1 MPWILLGAVIGVV
14 LTVGIGVALWPRP
27 AREPRPPVVAN
38 LPVRPPPAPPAPVQA
53 PPPVA
58 ATPPAPE
65 PPAAPPPA
73 SPPAQPPAV
82 AAVTPPPAPAVRKP
96 AVPKGQMLV
105 ALVFDDM
112 GVDRKRSAEVIALPG
127 PLTLSYLPYAEK
139 VGDQAAA
146 GRARG
151 HEIMLHL
158 PMQPEGNA
166 DPGPH
171 ALTLGLSPDERA
183 RRLDWNLD
191 RFSGYVGVN
200 NHMGSRFTADAQA
213 MAPVLAALKA
223 RGVFWL
229 DSRTSPHS
237 VGLAMAQRDGLP
249 AVGRDVFLDHEMAA
263 SAVDRRLAEVEATAR
278 RHGHVIAIGHPHD
291 VTIAAVRRFIA
302 EMPAKGLTLVPVS
315 TLVRLASE
323 G

>member
-1 MPWILLGAVIGVV
+1 MLTLGAG
-14 LTVGIGVALWPRP
+14 LALWPRP
-27 AREPRPPVVAN
+27 GKEPRPPVVAA
-38 LPVRPPPAPPAPVQA
+38 LPVRPPAPPPPAATPASPVAAAPVEPPA
-53 PPPVA
+53 TPPPPVA
-58 ATPPAPE
+58 PTPAPVM
-65 PPAAPPPA
+65 AAALPPP
-73 SPPAQPPAV
+73 
-82 AAVTPPPAPAVRKP
+82 PAVRKP

-127 PLTLSYLPYAEK
+127 PLTLSFLPYAEK

-171 ALTLGLSPDERA
+171 ALTLAQGPDERL

-191 RFSGYVGVN
+191 RFTGYVGVN
-200 NHMGSRFTADAQA
+200 NHMGSRFTSDAQA
-213 MAPVLAALKA
+213 MGPVLQALKA
-223 RGVFWL
+223 RGVFFL

-237 VGLAMAQRDGLP
+237 VGLSLAQRDGLP

-263 SAVDRRLAEVEATAR
+263 SAVDRRLADLEAVAR
-278 RHGHVIAIGHPHD
+278 RQGHAIAIGHPHD
-291 VTIAAVRRFIA
+291 VTIAAVRRFLA
-302 EMPAKGLTLVPVS
+302 EMPARGLTLVPVS
-315 TLVRLASE
+315 ALVRLASD